1 MWFFYGIS
9 QLFHVIRKL
18 LSIIFNLSMQNLYQS
33 KLRHWWSENMN
44 TCAHMMA
51 TVMSFQ
57 DPLGRWDSP
66 CPSCWLGL
74 LTASGQVSHSQPHR
88 TPDLRLYPLL
98 PEQQLASRNLSVW
111 RGVQAPG
118 PLSANWDNPEDPSSS
133 RASLRARGWPGPVTA
148 HVSSACFLP
157 SLPIAVHSQAI
168 PLHTFLPANL
178 HFSLFPRKPGLRQHV
193 IKSV

>member
-118 PLSANWDNPEDPSSS
+118 PLSANWDNPEDPSSFRATYIAGHMTPFS
-133 RASLRARGWPGPVTA
+133 IFKTSKRAS
-148 HVSSACFLP
+148 SSAFLSVALLPWSLCLLYLWP
-157 SLPIAVHSQAI
+157 SHLP
-168 PLHTFLPANL
+168 LRRNL
-178 HFSLFPRKPGLRQHV
+178 VITSGPPR
-193 IKSV
+193 